1 MELSVNGGPKMPC
14 YSPMIGWR
22 KKDGSVYIYGDLRN
36 ENWKTAPESLLSK
49 GVNPYTDERIIIPC
63 GKCTGCRLEYSKQ
76 WADRCYLEAKMWKAN
91 YWLTLTYDEEHI
103 QHLLVPAVDKKTGE
117 VIKVAS
123 LYKKDL
129 QDFMKRIR
137 ERWKRIHNN
146 PNVRFYACGEYGE
159 QNHRPH
165 FHVILF
171 NFVIPDLELIANK
184 NGFAVFQSEE
194 VSKVWGMGN
203 VTINRNSWLTAAYTA
218 RYMMK
223 KRKGKWAKQEYAE
236 AGINPEFCLCSR
248 KPGIGYGYYEAH
260 KDEIYSKD
268 GIAYAKAK
276 GGAQTR
282 KPPKYFDKLFK
293 LENPKKFEEIQELRK
308 NVAEHQ
314 FKYRLVGKTTLP
326 RIEYYKLE
334 EQVKQD
340 TIKALRRTL

>member
-1 MELSVNGGPKMPC
+1 
-14 YSPMIGWR
+14 
-22 KKDGSVYIYGDLRN
+22 
-36 ENWKTAPESLLSK
+36 
-49 GVNPYTDERIIIPC
+49 
-63 GKCTGCRLEYSKQ
+63 
-76 WADRCYLEAKMWKAN
+76 MWKAN

-137 ERWKRIHNN
+137 ERWKRVHDN

-248 KPGIGYGYYEAH
+248 KPGIGYGYYETH

>member
-1 MELSVNGGPKMPC
+1 
-14 YSPMIGWR
+14 
-22 KKDGSVYIYGDLRN
+22 
-36 ENWKTAPESLLSK
+36 
-49 GVNPYTDERIIIPC
+49 
-63 GKCTGCRLEYSKQ
+63 
-76 WADRCYLEAKMWKAN
+76 
-91 YWLTLTYDEEHI
+91 
-103 QHLLVPAVDKKTGE
+103 VDKKTGE

-137 ERWKRIHNN
+137 ERWKRVHNN

-268 GIAYAKAK
+268 GIAYAK
-276 GGAQTR
+276 
-282 KPPKYFDKLFK
+282 
-293 LENPKKFEEIQELRK
+293 N
-308 NVAEHQ
+308 
-314 FKYRLVGKTTLP
+314 
-326 RIEYYKLE
+326 
-334 EQVKQD
+334 
-340 TIKALRRTL
+340 